1 MKQILQSFKTG
12 EMWLADVPAPLCKG
26 KGAVVKTCASFVSA
40 GTERMLAEF
49 AKKGLVGKALQMP
62 DQVKKVI
69 RKMKTEGFFA
79 TLEKV
84 QAKLDQPIPLGYSS
98 AGVVVEAGRDCGGLN
113 VGDRVAC
120 GGAGFA
126 NHAEFNYVPKN
137 LMVKIPEGVSFED
150 ASCATVGSIALQG
163 VRQCEVRLGES
174 VAVIGLGLLGQLAVQ
189 MLRASGCR
197 VIGYDLNK
205 SRCELA
211 MACGGGALP
220 DLGLRCV
227 NENLVG
233 EAMAFTEGRGVD
245 AVLITAATPSDEP
258 VTVAAE
264 ICRKKGRV
272 VATGLVG
279 MNLPRDQYY
288 KKEVDF
294 RLSCSYGPGRY
305 DPVYEEQGVD
315 YPFGYVRWT
324 EQRNMAAFLQLVA
337 EGKVTPAKLVTHR
350 FKFDDALEAYQVLL
364 GVKKEPY
371 LGIVL
376 EYGDDSN
383 AEKQRSG
390 EAELKRRVDFINVE
404 KQRSGERDNSLKES
418 SAALPLCRSALKNK
432 EAVGISFIGC
442 GNFAKAVLLPT
453 LKKVK
458 NVGFRGV
465 STATGMSATDT
476 AKKYGFAFASTD
488 QAEVLKD
495 ESTDLVF
502 VTTRHDLH
510 AAQIGAALEAGKYVF
525 SEKPLCINEEQLEE
539 LILNA
544 EKQRSGEAEV
554 GGRVNLSHKETQ
566 SGSEAGGAPQTP
578 DSISNKTSATL
589 PLCPSALKNLTRV
602 MIGFNRRFSP
612 HARLLKEYFSKRTL
626 PLVMHYRVN
635 AGSIPKDVWLQDPEV
650 GGGRMVGEGCH
661 FIDFM
666 SYVCGAPVVKVQAMC
681 IQTANGA
688 ETPEDSV
695 SVNLQFAD
703 GSVGTLEY
711 VALGDTTLPKEWCEI
726 HGEGST
732 ATMDNFCKTVCTGK
746 LGKRKLK
753 GKQQKGFAEEL
764 AATIAS
770 VKTGSAMPIAWDEIA
785 NVTKATFAVLKAV
798 KSGQSEIVA

>member
-12 EMWLADVPAPLCKG
+12 EMWLAEVPAPLCKG
-26 KGAVVKTCASFVSA
+26 KGAVVQTAASFVSA

-49 AKKGLVGKALQMP
+49 AKKGIVGKALQMP

-69 RKMKTEGFFA
+69 RKMKTEGIFA

-98 AGVVVEAGRDCGGLN
+98 AGVVVEAGRDCGLN

-120 GGAGFA
+120 GGAVFA
-126 NHAEFNYVPKN
+126 NHAEFNYVPRN
-137 LMVKIPEGVSFED
+137 LIVKIPDGVSFED

-163 VRQCEVRLGES
+163 VRQCEVNLGET
-174 VAVIGLGLLGQLAVQ
+174 VAVIGLGLMGILAVQ
-189 MLRASGCR
+189 MLKASGCR
-197 VIGYDLNK
+197 VIGFDPNAG
-205 SRCELA
+205 RCKLA
-211 MACGGGALP
+211 EEMGCDRA
-220 DLGLRCV
+220 V
-227 NENLVG
+227 NDNFVG
-233 EAMAFTEGRGVD
+233 ECMAFSGGFGVD
-245 AVLITAATPSDEP
+245 AVLITAATHSDEP

-337 EGKVTPAKLVTHR
+337 EGKVTPGKLVTHR
-350 FKFDDALEAYQVLL
+350 FKFDDALDAYQVLL
-364 GVKKEPY
+364 GIKKEPY

-376 EYGDDSN
+376 EYGDLAAKN
-383 AEKQRSG
+383 AERAKI
-390 EAELKRRVDFINVE
+390 ERRVDFSRVE
-404 KQRSGERDNSLKES
+404 HVARVDR
-418 SAALPLCRSALKNK
+418 
-432 EAVGISFIGC
+432 VGVSFVGA
-442 GNFAKAVLLPT
+442 GNFAKAVLLPN

-458 NVGFRGV
+458 DVTFRGV

-476 AKKYGFAFASTD
+476 AKKYGFEFAATD
-488 QAEVLKD
+488 QGEVMKDAE
-495 ESTDLVF
+495 TNLVF
-502 VTTRHDLH
+502 VTTRHDMH
-510 AAQIGAALEAGKYVF
+510 AAQIKAALDAGKYVF
-525 SEKPLCINEEQLEE
+525 SEKPLCINEEQLDGV
-539 LILNA
+539 LAAKNA
-544 EKQRSGEAEV
+544 EDAKDA
-554 GGRVNLSHKETQ
+554 LS
-566 SGSEAGGAPQTP
+566 
-578 DSISNKTSATL
+578 
-589 PLCPSALKNLTRV
+589 RV

-612 HARLLKEYFSKRTL
+612 HAKLLKEYFAKRTL

-635 AGSIPKDVWLQDPEV
+635 AGSIPKDIWLQDPEV

-666 SYVCGAPVVKVQAMC
+666 SYVCGAPVEKVQAMC
-681 IQTANGA
+681 IKTANGA
-688 ETPEDSV
+688 ETPEDSI

-753 GKQQKGFAEEL
+753 GKQQKGFREEL
-764 AATIAS
+764 EATISA
-770 VKTGSAMPIAWDEIA
+770 VKGGAAMPIPFEEIL
-785 NVTKATFAVLKAV
+785 NVTKTTFAVLKAV
-798 KSGQSEIVA
+798 KSGETEEV

>member
-1 MKQILQSFKTG
+1 MKQVLQSFKTG

-26 KGAVVKTCASFVSA
+26 RGAVVRTCACFVSA

-49 AKKGLVGKALQMP
+49 AKKGLIGKALQMP

-69 RKMKTEGFFA
+69 RKMKTEGIFA

-98 AGVVVEAGRDCGGLN
+98 SGVVVEAGRDSGFN

-126 NHAEFNYVPKN
+126 NHAEYDYVPRN

-163 VRQCEVRLGES
+163 VRQCEVNLGES
-174 VAVIGLGLLGQLAVQ
+174 VAVIGLGLMGILAVQ
-189 MLRASGCR
+189 MLKASGCR
-197 VIGYDLNK
+197 VVGFDPNS
-205 SRCELA
+205 SRCKLA
-211 MACGGGALP
+211 EEMGCDRA
-220 DLGLRCV
+220 V
-227 NENLVG
+227 NDNFAAEC
-233 EAMAFTEGRGVD
+233 MAFSGGFGVD
-245 AVLITAATPSDEP
+245 AVLITAATHSDEP

-264 ICRKKGRV
+264 ICRKKGKV

-305 DPVYEEQGVD
+305 DPVYEEQGID

-324 EQRNMAAFLQLVA
+324 EQRNIAAFLQLVA
-337 EGKVTPAKLVTHR
+337 EGKVTPGKLVTHR
-350 FKFDDALEAYQVLL
+350 FKFDEALDAYQVLL
-364 GVKKEPY
+364 GIKKEPY

-376 EYGDDSN
+376 EYGESTGD
-383 AEKQRSG
+383 G
-390 EAELKRRVDFINVE
+390 IKRRVDFGRVEVE
-404 KQRSGERDNSLKES
+404 KGRTDSCVER
-418 SAALPLCRSALKNK
+418 
-432 EAVGISFIGC
+432 VGVSFVGC
-442 GNFAKAVLLPT
+442 GNFAKAVLLPN
-453 LKKVK
+453 LKRVK
-458 NVGFRGV
+458 GCVFRGV

-476 AKKYGFAFASTD
+476 AKKYGFAFAATD
-488 QAEVLKD
+488 QGEVLKD
-495 ESTDLVF
+495 TETNLVM

-510 AAQIGAALEAGKYVF
+510 AAQIKAALDAGKYVF

-539 LILNA
+539 LGVS
-544 EKQRSGEAEV
+544 RV
-554 GGRVNLSHKETQ
+554 GHVDRVEEGRF
-566 SGSEAGGAPQTP
+566 
-578 DSISNKTSATL
+578 NKI
-589 PLCPSALKNLTRV
+589 

-612 HARLLKEYFSKRTL
+612 HAKLLKEYFAKRTL

-635 AGSIPKDVWLQDPEV
+635 AGSIPRDVWLQDPEV

-666 SYVCGAPVVKVQAMC
+666 SYVCGAPVEKVQAMC
-681 IQTANGA
+681 IQTVNAA
-688 ETPEDSV
+688 ETQEDSI

-764 AATIAS
+764 AETVEAL
-770 VKTGSAMPIAWDEIA
+770 KNGKGMPIPFEEIV
-785 NVTKATFAVLKAV
+785 NVTKTTFAVLRAL
-798 KSGQSEIVA
+798 KSGNTENV

>member
-12 EMWLADVPAPLCKG
+12 EMWLAEVPAPLCRAKG
-26 KGAVVKTCASFVSA
+26 VVVKTAASFVSA

-69 RKMKTEGFFA
+69 RKMKTEGVFA

-98 AGVVVEAGRDCGGLN
+98 AGVVVETGRDSGDLK

-137 LMVKIPEGVSFED
+137 LVVKIPEGVSFKD

-163 VRQCEVRLGES
+163 VRQCEVHLGES
-174 VAVIGLGLLGQLAVQ
+174 VAVIGLGLMGILAVQ
-189 MLRASGCR
+189 MLKASGCR
-197 VIGYDLNK
+197 VIGFDPNAARCALA
-205 SRCELA
+205 CELGCDKA
-211 MACGGGALP
+211 VS
-220 DLGLRCV
+220 D
-227 NENLVG
+227 NLVG
-233 EAMAFTEGRGVD
+233 EAMAFSDGHGVD
-245 AVLITAATPSDEP
+245 AVLITAATHSDEP

-264 ICRKKGRV
+264 ISKKKGRV

-288 KKEVDF
+288 KKEIDF

-337 EGKVTPAKLVTHR
+337 EGKVTPSRLVTHR
-350 FKFDDALEAYQVLL
+350 FAFDDALDAYQVLL
-364 GVKKEPY
+364 GIRKEPY

-376 EYGDDSN
+376 GYGEDVCAKSES
-383 AEKQRSG
+383 AKEEIS
-390 EAELKRRVDFINVE
+390 RRVDFRATPRE
-404 KQRSGERDNSLKES
+404 GK
-418 SAALPLCRSALKNK
+418 
-432 EAVGISFIGC
+432 VGVSFIGA

-453 LKKVK
+453 LKKVQGASLR
-458 NVGFRGV
+458 VV
-465 STATGMSATDT
+465 STATGMSAADT
-476 AKKYGFAFASTD
+476 AKKHGFAAAATD
-488 QAEVLKD
+488 QGEALKD
-495 ESTDLVF
+495 VETDLVF
-502 VTTRHDLH
+502 VTTRHDMH
-510 AAQIGAALEAGKYVF
+510 AAQVKAALEAGKYVF
-525 SEKPLCINEEQLEE
+525 TEKPLAITEEQF
-539 LILNA
+539 
-544 EKQRSGEAEV
+544 
-554 GGRVNLSHKETQ
+554 
-566 SGSEAGGAPQTP
+566 
-578 DSISNKTSATL
+578 ATI
-589 PLCPSALKNLTRV
+589 PASDKIMV
-602 MIGFNRRFSP
+602 GFNRRFSP
-612 HARLLKEYFSKRTL
+612 HAKLVKDYFAKRTL

-635 AGSIPKDVWLQDPEV
+635 AGAIPRDVWIQDPEV

-666 SYVCGAPVVKVQAMC
+666 QYVCGAPIVKVQAMC
-681 IQTANGA
+681 IQTANAA

-711 VALGDTTLPKEWCEI
+711 VALGDTTLPKEVCEI

-732 ATMDNFCKTVCTGK
+732 AVMDNFCKTVCSGR
-746 LGKRKLK
+746 LGRRKLK
-753 GKQQKGFAEEL
+753 GRQQKGFAEEL
-764 AATIAS
+764 AATVQA
-770 VKTGSAMPIAWDEIA
+770 VQTGEKMPISWEEVA
-785 NVTKATFAVLKAV
+785 NVTKTTFAVLRALKTGGTIEVEAMRT
-798 KSGQSEIVA
+798 EA

>member
-12 EMWLADVPAPLCKG
+12 EMWLAEVPAPLCKS
-26 KGAVVKTCASFVSA
+26 KGAVVATAASFVSA

-69 RKMKTEGFFA
+69 RKMKTEGVFA

-98 AGVVVEAGRDCGGLN
+98 AGVVVEAGRDSGLN
-113 VGDRVAC
+113 IGDRVAC

-126 NHAEFNYVPKN
+126 NHAEFNYVPRN
-137 LMVKIPEGVSFED
+137 LLVKIPDSVSFED

-163 VRQCEVRLGES
+163 VRQCEVNLGET
-174 VAVIGLGLLGQLAVQ
+174 VAVIGLGLMGILAVQ
-189 MLRASGCR
+189 MLKASGCR
-197 VIGYDLNK
+197 VIGFDPNAG
-205 SRCELA
+205 RCKLA
-211 MACGGGALP
+211 EEMGCNRAVS
-220 DLGLRCV
+220 D
-227 NENLVG
+227 NFVG
-233 EAMAFTEGRGVD
+233 ECMAFSGGFGVD
-245 AVLITAATPSDEP
+245 AVLITAATHSDEP
-258 VTVAAE
+258 VTVGAE

-279 MNLPRDQYY
+279 MNLPRDEYY
-288 KKEVDF
+288 KKEIDF

-337 EGKVTPAKLVTHR
+337 EGKVTPSKLVTHR
-350 FKFDDALEAYQVLL
+350 FKFDDALDAYQVLL
-364 GVKKEPY
+364 GIKKEPY

-376 EYGDDSN
+376 DYDNEERGMGN
-383 AEKQRSG
+383 G
-390 EAELKRRVDFINVE
+390 ESIRRRVDFSRVENVE
-404 KQRSGERDNSLKES
+404 RVER
-418 SAALPLCRSALKNK
+418 
-432 EAVGISFIGC
+432 VGVSFVGA

-453 LKKVK
+453 LKKIK
-458 NVGFRGV
+458 NAEFRGV

-476 AKKYGFAFASTD
+476 AKKYGFAFAATD
-488 QAEVLKD
+488 QGEVLKD
-495 ESTDLVF
+495 ESTNLVF
-502 VTTRHDLH
+502 VTTRHDMH
-510 AAQIGAALEAGKYVF
+510 AAQIKAALEAGKYVF
-525 SEKPLCINEEQLEE
+525 SEKPLCINENQLDAVLAAKDAE
-539 LILNA
+539 NA
-544 EKQRSGEAEV
+544 NGA
-554 GGRVNLSHKETQ
+554 LS
-566 SGSEAGGAPQTP
+566 
-578 DSISNKTSATL
+578 
-589 PLCPSALKNLTRV
+589 RV

-612 HARLLKEYFSKRTL
+612 HAKLLKEYFSKRTL

-635 AGSIPKDVWLQDPEV
+635 AGSIPKDIWLQDSDI

-666 SYVCGAPVVKVQAMC
+666 SYVCGAAVVKVQAMC
-681 IQTANGA
+681 IKTTNGA
-688 ETPEDSV
+688 ETPEDSI

-703 GSVGTLEY
+703 GSVGILEY
-711 VALGDTTLPKEWCEI
+711 VALGDTTLPKEFCEI

-753 GKQQKGFAEEL
+753 GKQQKGFAEEI
-764 AATIAS
+764 AATIAA
-770 VKTGSAMPIAWDEIA
+770 VKSGAAMPIPFEEIL
-785 NVTKATFAVLKAV
+785 NVTKTTFAVLKAV
-798 KSGQSEIVA
+798 KSGKSEIVD

>member
-12 EMWLADVPAPLCKG
+12 EMWLAEVPAPLCKG

-98 AGVVVEAGRDCGGLN
+98 AGVVVEAGRDCGFN

-137 LMVKIPEGVSFED
+137 LIVKIPEGVSFED

-163 VRQCEVRLGES
+163 VRQCEVRLGET

-211 MACGGGALP
+211 MCGGDA
-220 DLGLRCV
+220 GLRCV
-227 NENLVG
+227 SENLVG
-233 EAMAFTEGRGVD
+233 EAMAFTGGYGVD
-245 AVLITAATPSDEP
+245 AVLITAATHSDEP

-376 EYGDDSN
+376 EYGEGEDVLTQRRRDAEGAEIKRRVDLIN
-383 AEKQRSG
+383 AEKQR
-390 EAELKRRVDFINVE
+390 N
-404 KQRSGERDNSLKES
+404 GERDNSLKES

-432 EAVGISFIGC
+432 ETVGI
-442 GNFAKAVLLPT
+442 
-453 LKKVK
+453 
-458 NVGFRGV
+458 
-465 STATGMSATDT
+465 
-476 AKKYGFAFASTD
+476 
-488 QAEVLKD
+488 
-495 ESTDLVF
+495 
-502 VTTRHDLH
+502 
-510 AAQIGAALEAGKYVF
+510 
-525 SEKPLCINEEQLEE
+525 
-539 LILNA
+539 
-544 EKQRSGEAEV
+544 
-554 GGRVNLSHKETQ
+554 
-566 SGSEAGGAPQTP
+566 
-578 DSISNKTSATL
+578 
-589 PLCPSALKNLTRV
+589 
-602 MIGFNRRFSP
+602 
-612 HARLLKEYFSKRTL
+612 
-626 PLVMHYRVN
+626 
-635 AGSIPKDVWLQDPEV
+635 
-650 GGGRMVGEGCH
+650 
-661 FIDFM
+661 
-666 SYVCGAPVVKVQAMC
+666 
-681 IQTANGA
+681 
-688 ETPEDSV
+688 
-695 SVNLQFAD
+695 
-703 GSVGTLEY
+703 
-711 VALGDTTLPKEWCEI
+711 
-726 HGEGST
+726 
-732 ATMDNFCKTVCTGK
+732 
-746 LGKRKLK
+746 
-753 GKQQKGFAEEL
+753 
-764 AATIAS
+764 
-770 VKTGSAMPIAWDEIA
+770 
-785 NVTKATFAVLKAV
+785 
-798 KSGQSEIVA
+798 

>member
-12 EMWLADVPAPLCKG
+12 EMWLAEVPAPLCKG
-26 KGAVVKTCASFVSA
+26 KGAVVQTAASFVSA

-69 RKMKTEGFFA
+69 RKMKTEGVFA

-98 AGVVVEAGRDCGGLN
+98 AGVVVEAGRDSGFN

-126 NHAEFNYVPKN
+126 NHAEFDYVPRN
-137 LMVKIPEGVSFED
+137 LMVKIPDGVSFED

-163 VRQCEVRLGES
+163 VRQCEVNLGES
-174 VAVIGLGLLGQLAVQ
+174 VAVIGLGLMGILAVQ
-189 MLRASGCR
+189 MLKASGCR
-197 VIGYDLNK
+197 VVGFDPNPA
-205 SRCELA
+205 RCKLA
-211 MACGGGALP
+211 VEMGCDRAVSDNFAAEC
-220 DLGLRCV
+220 
-227 NENLVG
+227 
-233 EAMAFTEGRGVD
+233 MAFSGGFGVD
-245 AVLITAATPSDEP
+245 AVLITAATHSDEP

-264 ICRKKGRV
+264 ISRKKGRV

-337 EGKVTPAKLVTHR
+337 EGKVTPSKLVTHR
-350 FKFDDALEAYQVLL
+350 FKFDDALDAYQVLL
-364 GVKKEPY
+364 GIKKEPY

-376 EYGDDSN
+376 EYGDMSTQRREG
-383 AEKQRSG
+383 AED
-390 EAELKRRVDFINVE
+390 AEICRRVDFD
-404 KQRSGERDNSLKES
+404 RS
-418 SAALPLCRSALKNK
+418 SALKTEN
-432 EAVGISFIGC
+432 VGVSFIGC

-453 LKKVK
+453 LKKAKGVT
-458 NVGFRGV
+458 FRGV

-476 AKKYGFAFASTD
+476 AKKYGFAFAATD
-488 QAEVLKD
+488 QGEVLKD
-495 ESTDLVF
+495 AETNLVM
-502 VTTRHDLH
+502 VTTRHDMH
-510 AAQIGAALEAGKYVF
+510 ATQIKAALNAGKYVF
-525 SEKPLCINEEQLEE
+525 SEKPLCINEEQLDGLVGEDSSRKNEE
-539 LILNA
+539 FHSPTPTLN
-544 EKQRSGEAEV
+544 S
-554 GGRVNLSHKETQ
+554 NLSR
-566 SGSEAGGAPQTP
+566 
-578 DSISNKTSATL
+578 I
-589 PLCPSALKNLTRV
+589 

-612 HARLLKEYFSKRTL
+612 HAKLLREYFAKRTL

-635 AGSIPKDVWLQDPEV
+635 AGSIPKDIWLQDPEV

-666 SYVCGAPVVKVQAMC
+666 SYVCGAPVEKVQAMC
-681 IQTANGA
+681 IKTANGA
-688 ETPEDSV
+688 ETPEDSI

-711 VALGDTTLPKEWCEI
+711 VALGDTTLPKEFCEI

-732 ATMDNFCKTVCTGK
+732 ATMDNFCKTVCSGK

-764 AATIAS
+764 AATIEA
-770 VKTGSAMPIAWDEIA
+770 VKSGGAMPIPFDQIL
-785 NVTKATFAVLKAV
+785 NVTRTTFAVLKAV
-798 KSGQSEIVA
+798 KSGQSEEV

>member
-12 EMWLADVPAPLCKG
+12 EMWLAEVPAPLCKG
-26 KGAVVKTCASFVSA
+26 KGAVVRTCASFVSA

-49 AKKGLVGKALQMP
+49 AKKGIIGKALQMP

-98 AGVVVEAGRDCGGLN
+98 AGVVVEAGRDCGLS

-137 LMVKIPEGVSFED
+137 LMVKIPDGVSFED

-163 VRQCEVRLGES
+163 VRQCEVNLGET
-174 VAVIGLGLLGQLAVQ
+174 VAVIGLGLMGILAVQ
-189 MLRASGCR
+189 MLKASGCR
-197 VIGYDLNK
+197 VIGFDPNS
-205 SRCELA
+205 SRCKLA
-211 MACGGGALP
+211 A
-220 DLGLRCV
+220 DLGCDRAV
-227 NENLVG
+227 SDNFVG
-233 EAMAFTEGRGVD
+233 ECMAFSGGYGVD
-245 AVLITAATPSDEP
+245 AVLITAATHSDEP

-324 EQRNMAAFLQLVA
+324 EQRNMVAFLQLVA
-337 EGKVTPAKLVTHR
+337 EGKVTPSRLVTHR

-376 EYGDDSN
+376 EYGDGSN
-383 AEKQRSG
+383 AEKQSGG
-390 EAELKRRVDFINVE
+390 EAEIVRRVDFAGATPVSGNV
-404 KQRSGERDNSLKES
+404 G
-418 SAALPLCRSALKNK
+418 
-432 EAVGISFIGC
+432 VSFIGC

-453 LKKVK
+453 LKKTAGVA
-458 NVGFRGV
+458 FRGIC
-465 STATGMSATDT
+465 TASGMNCGETG
-476 AKKYGFAFASTD
+476 KKEGFAFAATD
-488 QAEVLKD
+488 QNEVLKD
-495 ESTDLVF
+495 DGTNLVM

-510 AAQIGAALEAGKYVF
+510 ASQIGAALDACKYVF
-525 SEKPLCINEEQLEE
+525 CEKPLCINEEQF
-539 LILNA
+539 
-544 EKQRSGEAEV
+544 EKIASNSG
-554 GGRVNLSHKETQ
+554 RDK
-566 SGSEAGGAPQTP
+566 
-578 DSISNKTSATL
+578 
-589 PLCPSALKNLTRV
+589 V

-612 HARLLKEYFSKRTL
+612 HAMLLKDYFAKRTL

-635 AGSIPKDVWLQDPEV
+635 AGSIPKDIWLQDPEV
-650 GGGRMVGEGCH
+650 GGGRMIGEGCH

-666 SYVCGAPVVKVQAMC
+666 SYVCGSQVTKVQAMC
-681 IQTANGA
+681 IKTVNGA
-688 ETPEDSV
+688 ETPEDSI

-711 VALGDTTLPKEWCEI
+711 VALGDTTLPKEFCEI
-726 HGEGST
+726 HGESST
-732 ATMDNFCKTVCTGK
+732 AIMDNFCKTVCTGK
-746 LGKRKLK
+746 LGKRKLS

-770 VKTGSAMPIAWDEIA
+770 VKAGSAMPIAWDEIA
-785 NVTKATFAVLKAV
+785 NVTKTTFAILKAV
-798 KSGQSEIVA
+798 KSGQSEIVE

>member
-12 EMWLADVPAPLCKG
+12 EMWLAEVPAPLCKG
-26 KGAVVKTCASFVSA
+26 KGAVVRTCASFVSA

-49 AKKGLVGKALQMP
+49 AKKGIIGKALQMP

-98 AGVVVEAGRDCGGLN
+98 AGVVVEAGRDCGLS

-137 LMVKIPEGVSFED
+137 LMVKIPDGVSFED

-163 VRQCEVRLGES
+163 VRQCEVNLGET
-174 VAVIGLGLLGQLAVQ
+174 VAVIGLGLMGILAVQ
-189 MLRASGCR
+189 MLKASGCR
-197 VIGYDLNK
+197 VIGFDPNP
-205 SRCELA
+205 SRCKLA
-211 MACGGGALP
+211 A
-220 DLGLRCV
+220 DLGCDRAV
-227 NENLVG
+227 SDNFVG
-233 EAMAFTEGRGVD
+233 ECMAFSGGYGVD
-245 AVLITAATPSDEP
+245 AVLITAATHSDEP

-337 EGKVTPAKLVTHR
+337 EGKVTPSRLVTHR

-376 EYGDDSN
+376 EYGESGGDVLTQRRRD
-383 AEKQRSG
+383 AEC
-390 EAELKRRVDFINVE
+390 AEIKRRVDL
-404 KQRSGERDNSLKES
+404 ERV
-418 SAALPLCRSALKNK
+418 ASALKSDD
-432 EAVGISFIGC
+432 VGVSFIGC

-453 LKKVK
+453 LKKLK
-458 NVGFRGV
+458 GACFRGV

-476 AKKYGFAFASTD
+476 AKKYGFAFAATD
-488 QAEVLKD
+488 QNEVLKD
-495 ESTDLVF
+495 ADTHLVM
-502 VTTRHDLH
+502 VTTRHDMH
-510 AAQIGAALEAGKYVF
+510 ASQIAAALEAGKYVF
-525 SEKPLCINEEQLEE
+525 SEKPLCINEQQLEE

-544 EKQRSGEAEV
+544 ETQRRRGEE
-554 GGRVNLSHKETQ
+554 GIEGF
-566 SGSEAGGAPQTP
+566 
-578 DSISNKTSATL
+578 SA
-589 PLCPSALKNLTRV
+589 SALKTLSRV

-612 HARLLKEYFSKRTL
+612 HAKLLREYFAKRTL

-635 AGSIPKDVWLQDPEV
+635 AGSIPKDIWLQDPEV

-666 SYVCGAPVVKVQAMC
+666 SYVCGAPVEKVQAMC
-681 IQTANGA
+681 IKTANGA
-688 ETPEDSV
+688 ETPEDSI

-703 GSVGTLEY
+703 GSVGVLEY

-732 ATMDNFCKTVCTGK
+732 ATMDNFCKTVCSGK

-764 AATIAS
+764 AATIAA
-770 VKTGSAMPIAWDEIA
+770 VKSGTEMPIPFDSIL
-785 NVTKATFAVLKAV
+785 NITKTTFAVLKAV
-798 KSGQSEIVA
+798 KSGVSEAV

>member
-12 EMWLADVPAPLCKG
+12 EMWLAEVPAPLCKG
-26 KGAVVKTCASFVSA
+26 KGAVVQTAASFVSA

-62 DQVKKVI
+62 DQVQKVI
-69 RKMKTEGFFA
+69 RKMKTEGVFA

-98 AGVVVEAGRDCGGLN
+98 AGVVVEAGRDCGLN

-126 NHAEFNYVPKN
+126 NHAEFNYVPRN
-137 LMVKIPEGVSFED
+137 LIVKIPDGVSFED

-163 VRQCEVRLGES
+163 VRQCEVNLGET
-174 VAVIGLGLLGQLAVQ
+174 VAVIGLGLMGILAVQ
-189 MLRASGCR
+189 MLKASGCR
-197 VIGYDLNK
+197 VIGFDPNAG
-205 SRCELA
+205 RCKLA
-211 MACGGGALP
+211 EDMGCDRAVS
-220 DLGLRCV
+220 D
-227 NENLVG
+227 NFVG
-233 EAMAFTEGRGVD
+233 ECMAFSGGFGVD
-245 AVLITAATPSDEP
+245 AVLITAATHSDEP

-272 VATGLVG
+272 VVTGLVG

-337 EGKVTPAKLVTHR
+337 EGKVTPGKLVTHR
-350 FKFDDALEAYQVLL
+350 FKFDDALDAYQVLL
-364 GVKKEPY
+364 GIKKEPY

-376 EYGDDSN
+376 EYGDLAAKN
-383 AEKQRSG
+383 AEGAKI
-390 EAELKRRVDFINVE
+390 ERRVDFSRVE
-404 KQRSGERDNSLKES
+404 HVERVD
-418 SAALPLCRSALKNK
+418 R
-432 EAVGISFIGC
+432 VGVSFVGA

-453 LKKVK
+453 LKKIKGVE
-458 NVGFRGV
+458 FRGV

-476 AKKYGFAFASTD
+476 AKKYGFAFAATD
-488 QAEVLKD
+488 QGEVMKDAE
-495 ESTDLVF
+495 TNLVF
-502 VTTRHDLH
+502 VTTRHDMH
-510 AAQIGAALEAGKYVF
+510 AAQIKTALDAGKYVF
-525 SEKPLCINEEQLEE
+525 SEKPLCINEEQLDGV
-539 LILNA
+539 LAAKNA
-544 EKQRSGEAEV
+544 EDAKDV
-554 GGRVNLSHKETQ
+554 LS
-566 SGSEAGGAPQTP
+566 
-578 DSISNKTSATL
+578 
-589 PLCPSALKNLTRV
+589 RV

-612 HARLLKEYFSKRTL
+612 HAKLLKEYFSKRTL

-635 AGSIPKDVWLQDPEV
+635 AGSIPKDIWLQDPEV

-666 SYVCGAPVVKVQAMC
+666 SYVCGAPVEKVQAMC
-681 IQTANGA
+681 IKTANGA
-688 ETPEDSV
+688 ETPEDSI

-753 GKQQKGFAEEL
+753 GKQQKGFREEL
-764 AATIAS
+764 EATVDA
-770 VKTGSAMPIAWDEIA
+770 VKSGMMMPIPFEEIL
-785 NVTKATFAVLKAV
+785 NVTKTIFAILKAV
-798 KSGQSEIVA
+798 KSGQSEEV

>member
-12 EMWLADVPAPLCKG
+12 EMWLAEVPAPLCKA
-26 KGAVVKTCASFVSA
+26 KGAVVKTAASFVSA

-49 AKKGLVGKALQMP
+49 AKKGLIGKALQMP
-62 DQVKKVI
+62 DQVKKVL
-69 RKMKTEGFFA
+69 RKMKTEGVFA

-98 AGVVVEAGRDCGGLN
+98 AGVVVEAGRDCGALK

-126 NHAEFNYVPKN
+126 NHAEYAYVPKN
-137 LMVKIPEGVSFED
+137 LIVKIPDGVSFED

-163 VRQCEVRLGES
+163 VRQCEVKLGET
-174 VAVIGLGLLGQLAVQ
+174 VAVIGLGLMGILAVQ
-189 MLRASGCR
+189 MLKASGCR
-197 VIGYDLNK
+197 VIGFDPNAG
-205 SRCELA
+205 RCKLAEELGCDKA
-211 MACGGGALP
+211 VSA
-220 DLGLRCV
+220 
-227 NENLVG
+227 NLEG
-233 EAMAFTEGRGVD
+233 EAMALSEGNGVD
-245 AVLITAATPSDEP
+245 AVLITAATHSDEP

-264 ICRKKGRV
+264 ISKKKGRV

-305 DPVYEEQGVD
+305 DPVYEEQGID

-337 EGKVTPAKLVTHR
+337 EGKVTPSKLVTHR
-350 FKFDDALEAYQVLL
+350 FEFDDALDAYQILL
-364 GVKKEPY
+364 GVRKEPY

-376 EYGDDSN
+376 KYGEGDSHKEHREHKDGERE
-383 AEKQRSG
+383 EKLG
-390 EAELKRRVDFINVE
+390 ICRRVDFDGGL
-404 KQRSGERDNSLKES
+404 QSGSDK
-418 SAALPLCRSALKNK
+418 
-432 EAVGISFIGC
+432 VGVSFLGA

-458 NVGFRGV
+458 DARFRGV
-465 STATGMSATDT
+465 STATGMSAADA
-476 AKKYGFAFASTD
+476 AKKYGFAFAATD

-495 ESTDLVF
+495 RDTNLVF
-502 VTTRHDLH
+502 VTTRHDMH
-510 AAQIGAALEAGKYVF
+510 AAQVKAALEAGKYVF
-525 SEKPLCINEEQLEE
+525 TEKPLCISEEQFAE
-539 LILNA
+539 LCQ
-544 EKQRSGEAEV
+544 EDQGDSGDGA
-554 GGRVNLSHKETQ
+554 GDSHKEHRE
-566 SGSEAGGAPQTP
+566 SLEESLG
-578 DSISNKTSATL
+578 K
-589 PLCPSALKNLTRV
+589 V
-602 MIGFNRRFSP
+602 MVGFNRRFSP
-612 HARLLKEYFSKRTL
+612 HAKLLKEYFAKRTL

-635 AGSIPKDVWLQDPEV
+635 AGSIPKDVWIQDPLT
-650 GGGRMVGEGCH
+650 GGGRMIGEGCH

-666 SYVCGAPVVKVQAMC
+666 SFVCGAPVVKVQAMC
-681 IQTANGA
+681 IQTLNAA
-688 ETPEDSV
+688 ETPEDSI

-711 VALGDTTLPKEWCEI
+711 VALGDTTLPKEVCEI

-732 ATMDNFCKTVCTGK
+732 AVMDNFCKTVCTGK

-764 AATIAS
+764 AATVAA
-770 VKTGSAMPIAWDEIA
+770 VKAGGAMPISWEEIE
-785 NVTKATFAVLKAV
+785 NVTKTCFAVLKAA
-798 KSGQSEIVA
+798 KNGESVAVG

>member
-12 EMWLADVPAPLCKG
+12 EMWLAEVPAPLCRAKG
-26 KGAVVKTCASFVSA
+26 VVVKTAASFVSA

-69 RKMKTEGFFA
+69 RKMKTEGVFA

-98 AGVVVEAGRDCGGLN
+98 AGVVAETGRDSGDLK

-137 LMVKIPEGVSFED
+137 LVVKVPEGVSFED

-163 VRQCEVRLGES
+163 VRQCEVHLGES
-174 VAVIGLGLLGQLAVQ
+174 VAVIGLGLMGILAVQ
-189 MLRASGCR
+189 MLKASGCR
-197 VIGYDLNK
+197 VIGFDPNAARCALA
-205 SRCELA
+205 CELGCDKA
-211 MACGGGALP
+211 VS
-220 DLGLRCV
+220 D
-227 NENLVG
+227 NLVG
-233 EAMAFTEGRGVD
+233 EAMAFSGGHGVD
-245 AVLITAATPSDEP
+245 AVLITAATHSDEP

-264 ICRKKGRV
+264 ISKKKGRV

-288 KKEVDF
+288 KKEIDF

-337 EGKVTPAKLVTHR
+337 EGKVTPSRLVTHR
-350 FKFDDALEAYQVLL
+350 FAFDDALDAYQVLL
-364 GVKKEPY
+364 GIRKEPY

-376 EYGDDSN
+376 GYGEDVGAKSES
-383 AEKQRSG
+383 AKEEIS
-390 EAELKRRVDFINVE
+390 RRVDFRATPRE
-404 KQRSGERDNSLKES
+404 DK
-418 SAALPLCRSALKNK
+418 
-432 EAVGISFIGC
+432 VGVSFIGA

-453 LKKVK
+453 LKKVQG
-458 NVGFRGV
+458 VSLRVV
-465 STATGMSATDT
+465 STATGMSAADT
-476 AKKYGFAFASTD
+476 AKKHGFAAAATD
-488 QAEVLKD
+488 QGEALKD
-495 ESTDLVF
+495 VETDLVF
-502 VTTRHDLH
+502 VTTHHDMH
-510 AAQIGAALEAGKYVF
+510 AAQVKATLEAGKYVF
-525 SEKPLCINEEQLEE
+525 TEKPLAITEEQFAT
-539 LILNA
+539 IPA
-544 EKQRSGEAEV
+544 SGKIMV
-554 GGRVNLSHKETQ
+554 
-566 SGSEAGGAPQTP
+566 
-578 DSISNKTSATL
+578 
-589 PLCPSALKNLTRV
+589 
-602 MIGFNRRFSP
+602 GFNRRFSP
-612 HARLLKEYFSKRTL
+612 HTKLVKDYFAKRTL

-635 AGSIPKDVWLQDPEV
+635 AGAIPRDVWIQDPEV

-666 SYVCGAPVVKVQAMC
+666 QYVCGAPIVKVQAMC
-681 IQTANGA
+681 IQTANAA

-711 VALGDTTLPKEWCEI
+711 VALGDTTLPKEVCEI

-732 ATMDNFCKTVCTGK
+732 AVMDNFCKTVCSGR
-746 LGKRKLK
+746 LGRRKLK
-753 GKQQKGFAEEL
+753 GRQQKGFAEEL
-764 AATIAS
+764 AATVQA
-770 VKTGSAMPIAWDEIA
+770 VQAGEKMPISWEEIA
-785 NVTKATFAVLKAV
+785 NVTKTTFAVLRALKTGGTIEV
-798 KSGQSEIVA
+798 EVARTEA

>member
-12 EMWLADVPAPLCKG
+12 EMWLADVPAPLCKA
-26 KGAVVKTCASFVSA
+26 KGAVVKTAASFVSA

-49 AKKGLVGKALQMP
+49 AKKGMIGKALQMP

-69 RKMKTEGFFA
+69 RKMKTEGVFA

-98 AGVVVEAGRDCGGLN
+98 AGYVVEAGRDCGAIK

-126 NHAEFNYVPKN
+126 NHAEYAYVPKN
-137 LMVKIPEGVSFED
+137 LIVKIPDGVSFED

-163 VRQCEVRLGES
+163 VRQCEVKLGET
-174 VAVIGLGLLGQLAVQ
+174 VAVIGLGLMGILAVQ
-189 MLRASGCR
+189 MLKASGCR
-197 VIGYDLNK
+197 VIGFDPNAG
-205 SRCELA
+205 RCKLA
-211 MACGGGALP
+211 E
-220 DLGLRCV
+220 DLGCDKAV
-227 NENLVG
+227 NANLEG
-233 EAMAFTEGRGVD
+233 EAMAFSEGNGVD
-245 AVLITAATPSDEP
+245 AVLITAATHSDEP

-264 ICRKKGRV
+264 ISKKKGRV

-305 DPVYEEQGVD
+305 DPVYEEQGID

-324 EQRNMAAFLQLVA
+324 EQRNMSAFLQLVA
-337 EGKVTPAKLVTHR
+337 EGKVTPSKLVTHT
-350 FKFDDALEAYQVLL
+350 FKFDDALDAYQILL

-376 EYGDDSN
+376 EYQNDQVK
-383 AEKQRSG
+383 EVG
-390 EAELKRRVDFINVE
+390 EGIQRRVNLDCTPTP
-404 KQRSGERDNSLKES
+404 KTYASD
-418 SAALPLCRSALKNK
+418 
-432 EAVGISFIGC
+432 AVGVSFIGA

-453 LKKVK
+453 LKKTAGVSM
-458 NVGFRGV
+458 RGV
-465 STATGMSATDT
+465 STATGMSAADT
-476 AKKYGFAFASTD
+476 AKKYGFAFAATD

-495 ESTDLVF
+495 KDTNLVF
-502 VTTRHDLH
+502 VTTRHDMH
-510 AAQIGAALEAGKYVF
+510 AAQIGAALDAGKYVF
-525 SEKPLCINEEQLEE
+525 TEKPLCISEEQFEKVK
-539 LILNA
+539 A
-544 EKQRSGEAEV
+544 E
-554 GGRVNLSHKETQ
+554 GGGLS
-566 SGSEAGGAPQTP
+566 
-578 DSISNKTSATL
+578 
-589 PLCPSALKNLTRV
+589 RV
-602 MIGFNRRFSP
+602 MVGFNRRFSP
-612 HARLLKEYFSKRTL
+612 HAKLLKDYFAKRTL

-635 AGSIPKDVWLQDPEV
+635 AGSIPKDVWIQDPLT
-650 GGGRMVGEGCH
+650 GGGRMIGEGCH

-666 SYVCGAPVVKVQAMC
+666 SYVCGAPVTKVQAMC
-681 IQTANGA
+681 IQTPNAA
-688 ETPEDSV
+688 ETPEDSI

-711 VALGDTTLPKEWCEI
+711 VALGDTTLPKEFCEI

-732 ATMDNFCKTVCTGK
+732 ATMDNFCKTVCSGK
-746 LGKRKLK
+746 LGKKKLK

-764 AATIAS
+764 AATVAA
-770 VKTGSAMPIAWDEIA
+770 VKAGGAMPISFEEIE
-785 NVTKATFAVLKAV
+785 NITKTCFAVLRAV
-798 KSGQSEIVA
+798 KSGTTEKV

>member
-12 EMWLADVPAPLCKG
+12 EMWLAEVPAPLCKG
-26 KGAVVKTCASFVSA
+26 RGVVVRTCASFVSA

-49 AKKGLVGKALQMP
+49 AKKGIVGKALQMP

-69 RKMKTEGFFA
+69 RKMKTEGVFV

-98 AGVVVEAGRDCGGLN
+98 AGIVVEAGRDSGFN
-113 VGDRVAC
+113 VGDCVAC

-126 NHAEFNYVPKN
+126 NHAEFDYVPRN
-137 LMVKIPEGVSFED
+137 LMVKIPDGVSFED

-163 VRQCEVRLGES
+163 VRQCEVNLGES
-174 VAVIGLGLLGQLAVQ
+174 VAVIGLGLMGILAVQ
-189 MLRASGCR
+189 MLKASGCR
-197 VIGYDLNK
+197 VVGFDPNPTRCKLAGEMGCDRAVSDNFTAECIAFSGGY
-205 SRCELA
+205 
-211 MACGGGALP
+211 
-220 DLGLRCV
+220 
-227 NENLVG
+227 
-233 EAMAFTEGRGVD
+233 GVD
-245 AVLITAATPSDEP
+245 AVLITAATHSDEP

-264 ICRKKGRV
+264 ICRKKGKV

-337 EGKVTPAKLVTHR
+337 EGKVTPSKLVTHR
-350 FKFDDALEAYQVLL
+350 FKFDDALDAYQVLL
-364 GVKKEPY
+364 GIKKEPY

-376 EYGDDSN
+376 EYGDESADRIN
-383 AEKQRSG
+383 KIDRIE
-390 EAELKRRVDFINVE
+390 RRVDFTDQTKNL
-404 KQRSGERDNSLKES
+404 DNPVNPVKTET
-418 SAALPLCRSALKNK
+418 
-432 EAVGISFIGC
+432 VGVSFIGC

-453 LKKVK
+453 LKKAKGVT
-458 NVGFRGV
+458 FRGV

-476 AKKYGFAFASTD
+476 AKKYGFAFAATD
-488 QAEVLKD
+488 QREVLKD
-495 ESTDLVF
+495 AETNLVM
-502 VTTRHDLH
+502 VTTRHDMH
-510 AAQIGAALEAGKYVF
+510 ASQISASLDAGKYVF
-525 SEKPLCINEEQLEE
+525 SEKPLCINEEQL
-539 LILNA
+539 
-544 EKQRSGEAEV
+544 
-554 GGRVNLSHKETQ
+554 GRMPESDK
-566 SGSEAGGAPQTP
+566 
-578 DSISNKTSATL
+578 
-589 PLCPSALKNLTRV
+589 V

-612 HARLLKEYFSKRTL
+612 HAKLLKEYFAKRTL

-635 AGSIPKDVWLQDPEV
+635 AGSIPKDVWLQDPDV
-650 GGGRMVGEGCH
+650 GGGRIVGEGCH

-666 SYVCGAPVVKVQAMC
+666 SYVCGAPVIKVQAMC
-681 IQTANGA
+681 IVTANGA
-688 ETPEDSV
+688 ETSEDST
-695 SVNLQFAD
+695 SINLQFAD

-711 VALGDTTLPKEWCEI
+711 VAIGDTTLPKEWCEI

-732 ATMDNFCKTVCTGK
+732 ATMDNFCKTVCSGK

-764 AATIAS
+764 AAT
-770 VKTGSAMPIAWDEIA
+770 VSAIKDGKPMPIPFGEIL
-785 NVTKATFAVLKAV
+785 NVTKATFAAIKAL
-798 KSGQSEIVA
+798 KSGQTETVG

>member
-12 EMWLADVPAPLCKG
+12 EMWLAEVPAPLCKG
-26 KGAVVKTCASFVSA
+26 KGAVVQTAASFVSA

-69 RKMKTEGFFA
+69 RKMKTEGIFA

-98 AGVVVEAGRDCGGLN
+98 AGVVVEAGRDCGLN

-126 NHAEFNYVPKN
+126 NHAEFNYVPRN
-137 LMVKIPEGVSFED
+137 LIVKIPDGVSFED

-163 VRQCEVRLGES
+163 VRQCEVNLGET
-174 VAVIGLGLLGQLAVQ
+174 VAVIGLGLMGILAVQ
-189 MLRASGCR
+189 MLKASGCR
-197 VIGYDLNK
+197 VIGFDPNAG
-205 SRCELA
+205 RCNLA
-211 MACGGGALP
+211 EEMGCDRA
-220 DLGLRCV
+220 V
-227 NENLVG
+227 NDNFAG
-233 EAMAFTEGRGVD
+233 ECMAFSGGFGVD
-245 AVLITAATPSDEP
+245 AVLITAATHSDEP

-324 EQRNMAAFLQLVA
+324 EQRNMVAFLQLVA
-337 EGKVTPAKLVTHR
+337 EGKVTPGKLVTHR
-350 FKFDDALEAYQVLL
+350 FKFDDALDAYQVLL
-364 GVKKEPY
+364 GIKKEPY

-376 EYGDDSN
+376 EYGDLAAKN
-383 AEKQRSG
+383 AEGAKID
-390 EAELKRRVDFINVE
+390 RRVDFSRVE
-404 KQRSGERDNSLKES
+404 HVERVDK
-418 SAALPLCRSALKNK
+418 
-432 EAVGISFIGC
+432 VGVSFVGA
-442 GNFAKAVLLPT
+442 GNFAKAVLLPN

-458 NVGFRGV
+458 DVTFRGV

-476 AKKYGFAFASTD
+476 AKKYGFEFAATD
-488 QAEVLKD
+488 QGEVMKDAE
-495 ESTDLVF
+495 TNLVF
-502 VTTRHDLH
+502 VTTRHDMH
-510 AAQIGAALEAGKYVF
+510 AAQIKAALETGKYVF
-525 SEKPLCINEEQLEE
+525 SEKPLCINEYQLDAV
-539 LILNA
+539 LAANDAGNA
-544 EKQRSGEAEV
+544 KVA
-554 GGRVNLSHKETQ
+554 LS
-566 SGSEAGGAPQTP
+566 
-578 DSISNKTSATL
+578 
-589 PLCPSALKNLTRV
+589 RV

-612 HARLLKEYFSKRTL
+612 HAKLMKEYFAKRTL

-635 AGSIPKDVWLQDPEV
+635 AGSIPKDIWLQDPEV

-666 SYVCGAPVVKVQAMC
+666 SYVCGAPVEKVQAMC
-681 IQTANGA
+681 IKTANGA
-688 ETPEDSV
+688 ETPEDSI

-753 GKQQKGFAEEL
+753 GKQQKGFREEL
-764 AATIAS
+764 EATVEA
-770 VKTGSAMPIAWDEIA
+770 VKSGMMMPIPFEEIL
-785 NVTKATFAVLKAV
+785 NVTKTTFAVLKAV
-798 KSGQSEIVA
+798 KSGKTEEV

>member
-12 EMWLADVPAPLCKG
+12 EMWLAEVPAPLCKG
-26 KGAVVKTCASFVSA
+26 KGAVVQTAASFVSA

-49 AKKGLVGKALQMP
+49 AKKGIIGKALQMP

-69 RKMKTEGFFA
+69 RKMKTEGIFA

-98 AGVVVEAGRDCGGLN
+98 AGVVVEAGRECGLN

-126 NHAEFNYVPKN
+126 NHAEFNYVPRN
-137 LMVKIPEGVSFED
+137 LIVKIPDGVSFED

-163 VRQCEVRLGES
+163 VRQCEVNLGET
-174 VAVIGLGLLGQLAVQ
+174 VAVIGLGLMGILAVQ
-189 MLRASGCR
+189 MLKASGCR
-197 VIGYDLNK
+197 VIGFDPNAG
-205 SRCELA
+205 RCKLA
-211 MACGGGALP
+211 EEMGCDSAVSDNFAAECIAFSGG
-220 DLGLRCV
+220 
-227 NENLVG
+227 
-233 EAMAFTEGRGVD
+233 FGVD
-245 AVLITAATPSDEP
+245 AVLITAATHSDEP

-350 FKFDDALEAYQVLL
+350 FKFEDALDAYQVLL
-364 GVKKEPY
+364 GIKKEPY

-376 EYGDDSN
+376 EYGDG
-383 AEKQRSG
+383 SG
-390 EAELKRRVDFINVE
+390 LDRIDKIDRIKRRVDFSVQSKNP
-404 KQRSGERDNSLKES
+404 DNPVNPVRKETIGVS
-418 SAALPLCRSALKNK
+418 F
-432 EAVGISFIGC
+432 VGA

-453 LKKVK
+453 IRSINRKSNNPTIL
-458 NVGFRGV
+458 RGV

-476 AKKYGFAFASTD
+476 AKKYGFAFAATD
-488 QAEVLKD
+488 QSEVLKD
-495 ESTDLVF
+495 ESTHLVF
-502 VTTRHDLH
+502 VTTRHDMH
-510 AAQIGAALEAGKYVF
+510 AAQIKAALEAGKYVF
-525 SEKPLCINEEQLEE
+525 SEKPLCINEEQLEK
-539 LILNA
+539 LFDLRFSDCVIGNGSTSNQTIKQSNNQTILN
-544 EKQRSGEAEV
+544 
-554 GGRVNLSHKETQ
+554 
-566 SGSEAGGAPQTP
+566 
-578 DSISNKTSATL
+578 
-589 PLCPSALKNLTRV
+589 RV

-612 HARLLKEYFSKRTL
+612 HAKLLKEYFSKRTL

-635 AGSIPKDVWLQDPEV
+635 AGSIPKDIWLQDPEV

-666 SYVCGAPVVKVQAMC
+666 SYICGAPVEKVQAMC
-681 IQTANGA
+681 IKTANGA
-688 ETPEDSV
+688 ETPEDSI

-711 VALGDTTLPKEWCEI
+711 VALGDTTLSKEWCEI

-753 GKQQKGFAEEL
+753 GKQQKGFREEL
-764 AATIAS
+764 AATVEA
-770 VKTGSAMPIAWDEIA
+770 VKGGAAMPIPFEEIL
-785 NVTKATFAVLKAV
+785 NVTKTTFAVLKAV
-798 KSGQSEIVA
+798 KSGKSEEV

>member
-12 EMWLADVPAPLCKG
+12 EMWLAEVPAPLCKG
-26 KGAVVKTCASFVSA
+26 KGADVRTCASFVSA

-62 DQVKKVI
+62 DQVRKVI

-98 AGVVVEAGRDCGGLN
+98 AGIVVEVGRDCGLS

-137 LMVKIPEGVSFED
+137 LMVKIPDGVSFED

-163 VRQCEVRLGES
+163 VRQCEVNLGET
-174 VAVIGLGLLGQLAVQ
+174 VAVIGLGLMGILAVQ
-189 MLRASGCR
+189 MLKASGCR
-197 VIGYDLNK
+197 VIGFDPNP
-205 SRCELA
+205 SRCKLA
-211 MACGGGALP
+211 EEMGCDRAVRDNFVAEC
-220 DLGLRCV
+220 
-227 NENLVG
+227 
-233 EAMAFTEGRGVD
+233 MAFSGGYGVD
-245 AVLITAATPSDEP
+245 AVLITAATHSDEP

-337 EGKVTPAKLVTHR
+337 EGRVTPSRLVTHR

-376 EYGDDSN
+376 EYGD
-383 AEKQRSG
+383 G
-390 EAELKRRVDFINVE
+390 EDYSRVENPERVEIGRRVDFNRVE
-404 KQRSGERDNSLKES
+404 HAES
-418 SAALPLCRSALKNK
+418 
-432 EAVGISFIGC
+432 VGVSFIGC

-453 LKKVK
+453 LKKTAGVA
-458 NVGFRGV
+458 FRGIC
-465 STATGMSATDT
+465 TASGMNCGETG
-476 AKKYGFAFASTD
+476 KKEGFAFAATD
-488 QAEVLKD
+488 QNEVLKD
-495 ESTDLVF
+495 EGTNLVM

-510 AAQIGAALEAGKYVF
+510 AAQIAAALEAGKYVF
-525 SEKPLCINEEQLEE
+525 SEKPLCINEQQLEG
-539 LILNA
+539 LLSSA
-544 EKQRSGEAEV
+544 EAQGLE
-554 GGRVNLSHKETQ
+554 
-566 SGSEAGGAPQTP
+566 
-578 DSISNKTSATL
+578 DFNK
-589 PLCPSALKNLTRV
+589 V
-602 MIGFNRRFSP
+602 MVGFNRRFSP
-612 HARLLKEYFSKRTL
+612 HAKLLKEYFAKRTL

-666 SYVCGAPVVKVQAMC
+666 SYVCGAPVVKVQAMS
-681 IQTANGA
+681 IQTSNAA
-688 ETPEDSV
+688 ETPEDSI
-695 SVNLQFAD
+695 SVNLQFGD
-703 GSVGTLEY
+703 GSVGILEY
-711 VALGDTTLPKEWCEI
+711 VALGDTTLPKEFCEI

-732 ATMDNFCKTVCTGK
+732 AVMDNFCKTFCTGK

-753 GKQQKGFAEEL
+753 GKQQKGFTEEL
-764 AATIAS
+764 AATVAA
-770 VKTGSAMPIAWDEIA
+770 VKTGMSMPIPFTDIL
-785 NVTKATFAVLKAV
+785 NVTKTTFAVLRAV
-798 KSGQSEIVA
+798 KTGQSEAV